1 MSFSDEAV
9 VWLVDVVDD
18 AAVAAWFERMLSN
31 PTVDIM

>member
-18 AAVAAWFERMLSN
+18 AAVVAWFERMLSN
-31 PTVDIM
+31 PTVDIR